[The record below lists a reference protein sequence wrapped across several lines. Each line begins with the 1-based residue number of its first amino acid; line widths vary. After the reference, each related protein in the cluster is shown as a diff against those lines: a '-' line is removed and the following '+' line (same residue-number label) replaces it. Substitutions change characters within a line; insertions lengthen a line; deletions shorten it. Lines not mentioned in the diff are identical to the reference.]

1 VKLFPSQ
8 SAHRGFSLIEVLVA
22 TVVMSSGLAGLAALL
37 LSALSGT
44 ARAADQAAAALLA
57 DAMLAQIALSPSVHA
72 VLLQAPAA
80 EPGACEGVEPCSA
93 GQFAESGLAGW
104 QASVA
109 QRLPG
114 GQGVVCRDATPDDG
128 APGEPACDGGAQ
140 TVVKVFWTPLPGSN
154 IGRVVRLAG

>member
-1 VKLFPSQ
+1 MIHLPSQ
-8 SAHRGFSLIEVLVA
+8 PANRGFSLIEVLVA

-57 DAMLAQIALSPSVHA
+57 DAMHAQIALSPSVHA

-80 EPGACEGVEPCSA
+80 EPGACEGAEPCNA
-93 GQFAESGLAGW
+93 EQFAESGLAAW
-104 QASVA
+104 QANVV
-109 QRLPG
+109 QQLPE
-114 GQGVVCRDATPDDG
+114 GQGVVCLDATPNDG

-140 TVVKVFWTPLPGSN
+140 TVVKVFWTPLPGGES
-154 IGRVVRLAG
+154 GRVVRLAG

>member
-1 VKLFPSQ
+1 MIQIPSQ
-8 SAHRGFSLIEVLVA
+8 STRRGFSLIEVLVA

-44 ARAADQAAAALLA
+44 ARAADQAVAALLA
-57 DAMLAQIALSPSVHA
+57 DAMLAQIALSPAVHA

-80 EPGACEGVEPCSA
+80 QPGACEGAEPCSA
-93 GQFAESGLAGW
+93 EQFAESNLAAW

-109 QRLPG
+109 QQLPS

-140 TVVKVFWTPLPGSN
+140 TVVKVFWTPLPGREP
-154 IGRVVRLAG
+154 GRVVRLAG